1 MIPVEFHPSAREELV
16 QSAHYYQVQ
25 TAGLG
30 SRFATAVQDTVRRIQ
45 ESPLLYRVIEGDIRR
60 CRVLRFPYGVVY
72 RVRER
77 IEVIA
82 VMHLHR
88 EPGYWKS
95 RTGQG

>member
-16 QSAHYYQVQ
+16 QSARYYQAQ

-30 SRFATAVQDTVRRIQ
+30 SRFAAAVQDAVRRIQ

-95 RTGQG
+95 RTSQG